1 MSILRLD
8 GDSAFPPPP
17 HDAVAQFGERSAPR
31 RRRVLVVDD
40 ERLITDTVVQI
51 LNIHGYDAF
60 GAYSANEAMKLAENF
75 HPDFLLSDVM
85 MPGTNGIELAVAVQ
99 EMLPTVQV
107 LLFSGQAGT
116 SQLIEN
122 RNLPFALEAKPI
134 HPDKLIKTL
143 ENLGRRRR

>member
-1 MSILRLD
+1 MSTLRLQ

-17 HDAVAQFGERSAPR
+17 HDVATHFGEQSAPR

-60 GAYSANEAMKLAENF
+60 GAYSANEALKLAENF
-75 HPDFLLSDVM
+75 LPDFLLSDVM
-85 MPGTNGIELAVAVQ
+85 MPGTNGIDLAVAVQ
-99 EMLPTVQV
+99 KMLPTVLV

-116 SQLIEN
+116 SQLIED
-122 RNLPFALEAKPI
+122 RDLPFALEAKPI

-143 ENLGRRRR
+143 ENLGRRR

>member
-1 MSILRLD
+1 MITLRLQ
-8 GDSAFPPPP
+8 GDSSFPPPL
-17 HDAVAQFGERSAPR
+17 HDVATHFDEQSAPR

-40 ERLITDTVVQI
+40 ERLIVDTVVQI

-60 GAYSANEAMKLAENF
+60 GAYSAVEALKLAENF
-75 HPDFLLSDVM
+75 LPDYLLSDVM

-99 EMLPTVQV
+99 EMLPTVLV

-116 SQLIEN
+116 SQLIED
-122 RNLPFALEAKPI
+122 RHLPFALEAKPI

-143 ENLGRRRR
+143 ERLGRRR

>member
-1 MSILRLD
+1 MSTLRLQ

-17 HDAVAQFGERSAPR
+17 RDVTEHSGEQSAPR

-60 GAYSANEAMKLAENF
+60 GAYSAKDALKLAESF
-75 HPDFLLSDVM
+75 LPDFLLSDVM
-85 MPGTNGIELAVAVQ
+85 MPGTNGIDLAVAVQ
-99 EMLPTVQV
+99 EMLPAVQV

-116 SQLIEN
+116 SQLIED
-122 RNLPFALEAKPI
+122 RDLPFVLEAKPI
-134 HPDKLIKTL
+134 HPNKLIKTL
-143 ENLGRRRR
+143 ENLGRRR

>member
-1 MSILRLD
+1 MSVLRLQ
-8 GDSAFPPPP
+8 GDSSFPPSL
-17 HDAVAQFGERSAPR
+17 HTVIAHFDEQSAPR

-40 ERLITDTVVQI
+40 ERLIADTVVQI

-60 GAYSANEAMKLAENF
+60 GAYSAAEALKLAENF
-75 HPDFLLSDVM
+75 MPDYLLSDVM
-85 MPGTNGIELAVAVQ
+85 MPGTNGIDLAVAVQ
-99 EMLPTVQV
+99 EMLPAVLV

-134 HPDKLIKTL
+134 HPEKLIKTL
-143 ENLGRRRR
+143 EKLGRRR

>member
-1 MSILRLD
+1 MSILRLQ

-17 HDAVAQFGERSAPR
+17 RDVATHFGEQSAPC

-60 GAYSANEAMKLAENF
+60 GAYSAKEALKLAGSF
-75 HPDFLLSDVM
+75 LPDFLLSDVM
-85 MPGTNGIELAVAVQ
+85 MPGTNGIDLAVAVQ
-99 EMLPTVQV
+99 AMLPTVLV

-116 SQLIEN
+116 SQLIQD
-122 RNLPFALEAKPI
+122 RDLPFALEAKPI

-143 ENLGRRRR
+143 ENLGRRR

>member
-1 MSILRLD
+1 MSILHLQ
-8 GDSAFPPPP
+8 GDSTFSPPPR
-17 HDAVAQFGERSAPR
+17 DVAKHSGEQFAPR

-60 GAYSANEAMKLAENF
+60 GAYSAKEALKLAENF
-75 HPDFLLSDVM
+75 LPDFLLSDVM
-85 MPGTNGIELAVAVQ
+85 MPGTNGIDLAVAVQ
-99 EMLPTVQV
+99 EMLPAVQV

-116 SQLIEN
+116 SQLLEG
-122 RNLPFALEAKPI
+122 RDLPFVLEAKPI

-143 ENLGRRRR
+143 QNLGQRR